1 MQSGETRE
9 IGENAR
15 VELRGLAEKLSRML
29 FQIRSWRWEL
39 LKSVVKPEGY
49 KKKNVA
55 LRFAPRQ
62 STEQSGLFPS
72 RAKKVDE
79 FICGN
84 TRPVRVMKAG
94 LYIVK
99 DE

>member
-49 KKKNVA
+49 KKKMSRSA
-55 LRFAPRQ
+55 LLRANPRNNLDCSPAAPKKW
-62 STEQSGLFPS
+62 TNLFVVTP
-72 RAKKVDE
+72 APLE
-79 FICGN
+79 
-84 TRPVRVMKAG
+84 
-94 LYIVK
+94 
-99 DE
+99 

>member
-39 LKSVVKPEGY
+39 LKSVVKPEEKNVI
-49 KKKNVA
+49 KKKCRAPLCSAPIHGTIWIVPQ
-55 LRFAPRQ
+55 PRQ
-62 STEQSGLFPS
+62 KSGRIYLW
-72 RAKKVDE
+72 
-79 FICGN
+79 
-84 TRPVRVMKAG
+84 
-94 LYIVK
+94 
-99 DE
+99 